1 VVARGSL
8 VIVHRLIAEP
18 VMKLVR
24 LLAIAALGAASLPAL
39 AQIKIGVTLS
49 TTGPAGSL
57 GIPEKNT
64 IALLPKTISGKSVEY
79 IVLDDASDSSAAVV
93 NTRRLT
99 LEDKVDAIIGSTT
112 TPNSLAMTDIVAES
126 GTPTISLGS
135 SARII
140 EPMSAKKAW
149 VFKTPQTDTMMVL
162 AILEH
167 AAAHGVKSMGY
178 IGFNDA
184 LGEAFYAEFEKFAA
198 VRGIKIVA
206 SERFAPRDTSVTA
219 QVLKVVAVQPDMVV
233 IGASGTP
240 AVLPA
245 RALVERGYKG
255 KVYFNHGVANNDFL
269 RVGGKDIEGMYVPTS
284 PVIVAASLPAGNPA
298 KAQALDYVKR
308 YEAAYGAGSVSAFGA
323 YTWDAWLLLA
333 QAIPQA
339 LKTAQPGTR
348 EFRSALRDAL
358 EGLHDL
364 HVSNGVTNMSKN
376 DHLGL
381 DQRARVVVRVVNGGW
396 KLD

>member
-1 VVARGSL
+1 MTSRSL
-8 VIVHRLIAEP
+8 FVLT
-18 VMKLVR
+18 
-24 LLAIAALGAASLPAL
+24 LLAAAAWPAI

-49 TTGPAGSL
+49 TTGPAVSL

-64 IALLPKTISGKSVEY
+64 IALLPKTIGGKTVEY

-112 TPNSLAMTDIVAES
+112 TPNSLAMTDAVAES
-126 GTPTISLGS
+126 GTPTISLAS

-140 EPMSAKKAW
+140 EPMSPKKAW

-167 AAAHGVKSMGY
+167 AAKRGVKTMGY

-184 LGEAFYAEFEKFAA
+184 LGEAFYAEFEKFAS
-198 VRGIKIVA
+198 VRGIRIVA
-206 SERFAPRDTSVTA
+206 NERFAPRDTSVTS
-219 QVLKVVAVQPDMVV
+219 QVLKLAAANPDMVV

-255 KVYFNHGVANNDFL
+255 SVYFNHGVANNDFL
-269 RVGGKDIEGMYVPTS
+269 RVGGKDIEGAFVPTS
-284 PVIVAASLPAGNPA
+284 PVVVAASLPADHPA
-298 KAQALDYVKR
+298 KAQALAYVKA
-308 YEAAYGAGSVSAFGA
+308 YEAVNGAGSVSAFGA
-323 YTWDAWLLLA
+323 YTWDAGLLLA
-333 QAIPQA
+333 NAIPVA
-339 LKTAQPGTR
+339 LKTAQPGTK
-348 EFRSALRDAL
+348 EFRAALRDAIEATRDVKL
-358 EGLHDL
+358 
-364 HVSNGVTNMSKN
+364 SNGVSNMSRN

-381 DQRARVVVRVVNGGW
+381 DQRARVVVKVEGGKW

>member
-1 VVARGSL
+1 
-8 VIVHRLIAEP
+8 
-18 VMKLVR
+18 MKLSR
-24 LLAIAALGAASLPAL
+24 LLAASLLAACALPAL
-39 AQIKIGVTLS
+39 AQVKIGVTLS

-64 IALLPKTISGKSVEY
+64 IALLPKSIAGKSVEY

-99 LEDKVDAIIGSTT
+99 LEEKVDAIIGSTT
-112 TPNSLAMTDIVAES
+112 TPNSLAMTDAVAES
-126 GTPTISLGS
+126 GTPTISLAS

-140 EPMSAKKAW
+140 EPMTAKKAW

-167 AAAHGVKSMGY
+167 AAAHGIKTMGY

-184 LGEAFYAEFEKFAA
+184 LGEAFYAEFEKFAS
-198 VRGIKIVA
+198 VRGIRIVG

-219 QVLKVVAVQPDMVV
+219 QVLKLLSAQPEMVV

-255 KVYFNHGVANNDFL
+255 SVYFNHGVANNDFL
-269 RVGGKDIEGMYVPTS
+269 RVGGKDIEGGYVPTS
-284 PVIVAASLPAGNPA
+284 PVIVAAALPAGHPA

-323 YTWDAWLLLA
+323 YTWDAGLLLSH
-333 QAIPQA
+333 AIPIA

-348 EFRSALRDAL
+348 EFRAALRDAL
-358 EGLHDL
+358 EGTHDL
-364 HVSNGVTNMSKN
+364 PVSNGVTSMSKN

-381 DQRARVVVRVVNGGW
+381 DQRARVIVRVVNGTW

>member
-1 VVARGSL
+1 MNRRS
-8 VIVHRLIAEP
+8 LIA
-18 VMKLVR
+18 
-24 LLAIAALGAASLPAL
+24 LAILAATTLPAL

-49 TTGPAGSL
+49 TTGPAVSL

-64 IALLPKTISGKSVEY
+64 IALLPKTIAGKTVEY

-112 TPNSLAMTDIVAES
+112 TPNSLAMIDAVAES
-126 GTPTISLGS
+126 GTPTISLAS

-167 AAAHGVKSMGY
+167 AAKRGIKTMGY

-184 LGEAFYAEFEKFAA
+184 LGEAFYAEFEKFAS
-198 VRGIKIVA
+198 VRGIRLVA
-206 SERFAPRDTSVTA
+206 NERFAPRDTSVTA
-219 QVLKVVAVQPDMVV
+219 QVLKLAGANPDMVV

-255 KVYFNHGVANNDFL
+255 SVYFNHGVANNDFL
-269 RVGGKDIEGMYVPTS
+269 RVGGKDIEGAFVPTS
-284 PVIVAASLPAGNPA
+284 PVVVAAALPADHPA
-298 KAQALDYVKR
+298 KAQALAYVKA
-308 YEAAYGAGSVSAFGA
+308 YEAVNGAGSVSAFGA
-323 YTWDAWLLLA
+323 YTWDAGLLLA
-333 QAIPQA
+333 NAIPVA
-339 LKTAQPGTR
+339 LKTAQPGTK
-348 EFRSALRDAL
+348 EFRAALREAI
-358 EGLHDL
+358 EGTRDL
-364 HVSNGVTNMSKN
+364 KLSNGVSNMSKN

-381 DQRARVVVRVVNGGW
+381 DQRARVVVKVEGGKW

>member
-1 VVARGSL
+1 MNVRRTRSL
-8 VIVHRLIAEP
+8 AV
-18 VMKLVR
+18 
-24 LLAIAALGAASLPAL
+24 AALLIVLALPAL

-49 TTGPAGSL
+49 TTGPAVSL

-64 IALLPKTISGKSVEY
+64 IALLPKTIGGKSVEY
-79 IVLDDASDSSAAVV
+79 IVLDDASDPSAAVV

-99 LEDKVDAIIGSTT
+99 SENQVDAIIGSTT
-112 TPNSLAMTDIVAES
+112 TPNSLAMIDVVAES
-126 GTPTISLGS
+126 STPTISLAS

-167 AAAHGVKSMGY
+167 AAKRGIKTMGY
-178 IGFNDA
+178 IGFSDA

-198 VRGIKIVA
+198 VRRIAIVA
-206 SERFAPRDTSVTA
+206 NERFAARDTSVTA
-219 QVLKVVAVQPDMVV
+219 QVIKLTAANPDMVV

-255 KVYFNHGVANNDFL
+255 SVYFNHGVANNDFL
-269 RVGGKDIEGMYVPTS
+269 RVGGKDIEGAFVPTS
-284 PVIVAASLPAGNPA
+284 PVVVAAALPADHPA
-298 KAQALDYVKR
+298 KVQAMDYVKR
-308 YEAAYGAGSVSAFGA
+308 YEAVYGAGTVSAFGA
-323 YTWDAWLLLA
+323 YTWDAGLLLA
-333 QAIPQA
+333 QAIPVA

-348 EFRSALRDAL
+348 EFRTALREAI
-358 EGLHDL
+358 EGVRELRL
-364 HVSNGVTNMSKN
+364 SNGISNMSKN

-381 DQRARVVVRVVNGGW
+381 DQRARVIVKVEGGKW
-396 KLD
+396 KLE

>member
-1 VVARGSL
+1 MNRIRRAL
-8 VIVHRLIAEP
+8 VPLAFALI
-18 VMKLVR
+18 
-24 LLAIAALGAASLPAL
+24 ASLPSGVL
-39 AQIKIGVTLS
+39 AQVKIGVTLS

-64 IALLPKTISGKSVEY
+64 IALLPKTVGGKTIEY

-93 NTRRLT
+93 NTRKLIS
-99 LEDKVDAIIGSTT
+99 ENKVDVIIGSTT
-112 TPNSLAMTDIVAES
+112 TPNTLAMIDVVADGETPVISLA
-126 GTPTISLGS
+126 S

-167 AAAHGVKSMGY
+167 AAKRGMKTMAY

-184 LGEAFYAEFEKFAA
+184 LGEAFYAEFEKFAEA
-198 VRGIKIVA
+198 RKIRIVA

-219 QVLKVVAVQPDMVV
+219 QVLKLLASNPDMVV

-245 RALVERGYKG
+245 RNLVERGYKG
-255 KVYFNHGVANNDFL
+255 SVYFNHGVANNDFL
-269 RVGGKDIEGMYVPTS
+269 RVGGKDIEGMFVPTS
-284 PVIVAASLPAGNPA
+284 PVVVAAALSADNPA
-298 KAQALDYVKR
+298 KPAALDYVRR
-308 YEAAYGAGSVSAFGA
+308 YEAANGPGTVSAFGS
-323 YTWDAWLLLA
+323 YTWDAWLELN
-333 QAIPQA
+333 QAIPVA
-339 LKTAQPGTR
+339 LKRGEPGTR
-348 EFRSALRDAL
+348 EFRVALRDAL

-364 HVSNGVTNMSKN
+364 HVSNGVVTMSKN

-381 DQRARVVVRVVNGGW
+381 DQRARVVVKVVDNKW

>member
-1 VVARGSL
+1 MQSPRA
-8 VIVHRLIAEP
+8 
-18 VMKLVR
+18 
-24 LLAIAALGAASLPAL
+24 LAILTLALLGACALPAF

-49 TTGPAGSL
+49 TTGPAVSL

-64 IALLPKTISGKSVEY
+64 IALLPKTIAGKSVEY

-112 TPNSLAMTDIVAES
+112 TPNSLAMIDVVADS
-126 GTPTISLGS
+126 ATPTISLAS

-140 EPMSAKKAW
+140 EPMSPKKAW

-167 AAAHGVKSMGY
+167 AAATGMKTMGY

-184 LGEAFYAEFEKFAA
+184 LGEAFYAEFEKFAS
-198 VRGIKIVA
+198 VRKVAIVA

-219 QVLKVVAVQPDMVV
+219 QVIKLAAANPDMVV

-245 RALVERGYKG
+245 RALAEGGYKG
-255 KVYFNHGVANNDFL
+255 RIYFKHGVANPDFL
-269 RVGGKDIEGMYVPTS
+269 RVGGKDIEGAFVPTS
-284 PVIVAASLPAGNPA
+284 PVVVAAALPAEHPA
-298 KAQALDYVKR
+298 KAQASDYVKR

-323 YTWDAWLLLA
+323 YTWDAGLLLA
-333 QAIPQA
+333 HAIPVA

-348 EFRSALRDAL
+348 EFRSALRDAI
-358 EGLHDL
+358 EATRDL
-364 HVSNGVTNMSKN
+364 HVSNGVMNMSKN

-381 DQRARVVVRVVNGGW
+381 DQRARVIVKVDGGTW
-396 KLD
+396 RLQ

>member
-1 VVARGSL
+1 
-8 VIVHRLIAEP
+8 
-18 VMKLVR
+18 MKLSLR
-24 LLAIAALGAASLPAL
+24 ATRRALLATSLLTMFAATPAL

-64 IALLPKTISGKSVEY
+64 IALLPKTIAGKTVEY

-93 NTRRLT
+93 NTRRLIS
-99 LEDKVDAIIGSTT
+99 ENKVDAIIGSTT
-112 TPNSLAMTDIVAES
+112 TPNTLAMIDVIAEASTPVISLA
-126 GTPTISLGS
+126 S

-140 EPMSAKKAW
+140 EPMNAKKAW
-149 VFKTPQTDTMMVL
+149 MFKTPQTDTMMVL

-167 AAAHGVKSMGY
+167 AAGRGIKTMGY
-178 IGFNDA
+178 VGFNDA
-184 LGEAFYAEFEKFAA
+184 LGEAFYAEFEKFAS

-219 QVLKVVAVQPDMVV
+219 QILKLVAAQPDMVV

-245 RALVERGYKG
+245 RALAERGYKG
-255 KVYFNHGVANNDFL
+255 SVYFNHGVANNDFL
-269 RVGGKDIEGMYVPTS
+269 RVGGKDIEGAFVPTS
-284 PVIVAASLPAGNPA
+284 PVVVSAALPANHPA
-298 KAQALDYVKR
+298 KAQAVDYAKR
-308 YEAAYGAGSVSAFGA
+308 YEAANGAGSVSAFGA
-323 YTWDAWLLLA
+323 YTWDAGLLFA
-333 QAIPQA
+333 SAIPVA

-348 EFRSALRDAL
+348 EFRGALRDAL
-358 EGLHDL
+358 ETVRDL
-364 HVSNGVTNMSKN
+364 HVSNGVVSMSKN

-381 DQRARVVVRVVNGGW
+381 DQRARVIVKVVDGKWR
-396 KLD
+396 LE

>member
-1 VVARGSL
+1 MN
-8 VIVHRLIAEP
+8 HRRLGLALIAFTW
-18 VMKLVR
+18 
-24 LLAIAALGAASLPAL
+24 LLGFSALPAS

-49 TTGPAGSL
+49 TTGPAVSL

-64 IALLPKTISGKSVEY
+64 IALLPKTIGGKTGEY
-79 IVLDDASDSSAAVV
+79 VVLDDASDSSAAVV

-99 LEDKVDAIIGSTT
+99 SEDKVDAIIGSTT
-112 TPNSLAMTDIVAES
+112 TPNSLAMTDAVADS
-126 GTPTISLGS
+126 GTPTISLAS

-167 AAAHGVKSMGY
+167 AAQRGIKSMGY

-184 LGEAFYAEFEKFAA
+184 LGESFYAEFEKFAS
-198 VRGIKIVA
+198 VRHIAIVA
-206 SERFAPRDTSVTA
+206 NERYAPRDTSVTA
-219 QVLKVVAVQPDMVV
+219 QVIKITAANPDMVV

-255 KVYFNHGVANNDFL
+255 SVYFNHGVANNDFL
-269 RVGGKDIEGMYVPTS
+269 RVGGKDIEGAFVPTS
-284 PVIVAASLPAGNPA
+284 PVVVAAALPADHPA
-298 KAQALDYVKR
+298 KGQATEYVKR
-308 YEAAYGAGSVSAFGA
+308 YEAVNGAGSVSAFGA
-323 YTWDAWLLLA
+323 YTWDAGLLLG
-333 QAIPQA
+333 QAIPVA
-339 LKTAQPGTR
+339 LKSAQPGTK
-348 EFRSALRDAL
+348 EFRAALRDAI
-358 EGLHDL
+358 EGVKELHT
-364 HVSNGVTNMSKN
+364 SNGVTSMSKN

-381 DQRARVVVRVVNGGW
+381 DQRARVIVKVVQGRW
-396 KLD
+396 QLQ

>member
-1 VVARGSL
+1 MNRVL
-8 VIVHRLIAEP
+8 Q
-18 VMKLVR
+18 
-24 LLAIAALGAASLPAL
+24 AALPIACALVAALPCVAL

-64 IALLPKTISGKSVEY
+64 IALLPKTAGGKSIEY

-93 NTRRLT
+93 NTRKLIS
-99 LEDKVDAIIGSTT
+99 ESKVDAIIGSTT
-112 TPNSLAMTDIVAES
+112 TPNTLAMIDVVADGETPVISLA
-126 GTPTISLGS
+126 S

-140 EPMSAKKAW
+140 EPMNAKKAW

-167 AAAHGVKSMGY
+167 AAKRGMKTMAY

-184 LGEAFYAEFEKFAA
+184 LGEAFYAEFEKFAET
-198 VRGIKIVA
+198 RKIRIVA

-219 QVLKVVAVQPDMVV
+219 QVLKLVAANPDMVV

-245 RALVERGYKG
+245 RNLVERGYKG
-255 KVYFNHGVANNDFL
+255 SVYFNHGVANNDFL

-284 PVIVAASLPAGNPA
+284 PVVVAAALPADHPA
-298 KAQALDYVKR
+298 KAVALDYVRR
-308 YEAAYGAGSVSAFGA
+308 YETANGAGTVSAFGS
-323 YTWDAWLLLA
+323 YTWDAWLELN
-333 QAIPQA
+333 QAIPVA
-339 LKTAQPGTR
+339 LKKGEPGTR
-348 EFRSALRDAL
+348 EFRVALREAL
-358 EGLHDL
+358 EGIRDL
-364 HVSNGVTNMSKN
+364 RVSNGVVSMSKN

-381 DQRARVVVRVVNGGW
+381 DQRARVVVKVEGNKW

>member
-1 VVARGSL
+1 
-8 VIVHRLIAEP
+8 
-18 VMKLVR
+18 MKK
-24 LLAIAALGAASLPAL
+24 LLALSLLALVSASAL

-49 TTGPAGSL
+49 TTGPAVSL

-64 IALLPKTISGKSVEY
+64 IALLPKAIAGKSVEY
-79 IVLDDASDSSAAVV
+79 IVLDDASDSSAAVA
-93 NTRRLT
+93 NTRRFIS
-99 LEDKVDAIIGSTT
+99 ENKVDAIIGSTT
-112 TPNSLAMTDIVAES
+112 TPNTLAMIDVIAENA
-126 GTPTISLGS
+126 TPTISLAS

-140 EPMSAKKAW
+140 EPMTPKKAW
-149 VFKTPQTDTMMVL
+149 MFKTPQTDTMMVL

-167 AAAHGVKSMGY
+167 AAKRGMKTMGY

-184 LGEAFYAEFEKFAA
+184 LGEAFYAEFEKFAEA
-198 VRGIKIVA
+198 RKIKIVA
-206 SERFAPRDTSVTA
+206 NERFAPRDTSVTA
-219 QVLKVVAVQPDMVV
+219 QVLKLAASNPDMIV

-255 KVYFNHGVANNDFL
+255 SLYFNHGVANPDFL
-269 RVGGKDIEGMYVPTS
+269 RVGGKDIEGAFVPTS
-284 PVIVAASLPAGNPA
+284 PVVVAAALPADHPA
-298 KAQALDYVKR
+298 KARAMDYVKR
-308 YEAAYGAGSVSAFGA
+308 YEAANGAGTVSAFGA
-323 YTWDAWLLLA
+323 YTWDAGLLLS
-333 QAIPQA
+333 QAVPIA

-348 EFRSALRDAL
+348 EFRAALRDAL

-364 HVSNGVTNMSKN
+364 HVSNGVVNMSKN

-381 DQRARVVVRVVNGGW
+381 DQRARVVVKVDGGKW

>member
-1 VVARGSL
+1 MKSF
-8 VIVHRLIAEP
+8 HRLA
-18 VMKLVR
+18 
-24 LLAIAALGAASLPAL
+24 AAALVAALASAPAL

-64 IALLPKTISGKSVEY
+64 IALLPKTIAGKSVEY

-99 LEDKVDAIIGSTT
+99 SEDKVDAIIGSTT
-112 TPNSLAMTDIVAES
+112 TPNSLAMTDVVAET
-126 GTPTISLGS
+126 GTPTISLAS

-140 EPMSAKKAW
+140 EPVDAKKAW

-167 AAAHGVKSMGY
+167 AAAHGIKTMGY

-184 LGEAFYAEFEKFAA
+184 LGEAFYAEFEKFAS
-198 VRGIKIVA
+198 VRGIRIVA
-206 SERFAPRDTSVTA
+206 SERYAPRDTSVTA
-219 QVLKVVAVQPDMVV
+219 QVLKLTAAQPDMVV

-269 RVGGKDIEGMYVPTS
+269 RVGGKDVDGGYLPTS
-284 PVIVAASLPAGNPA
+284 PVIVAAALPADHPA
-298 KAQALDYVKR
+298 RAQALDYVKR
-308 YEAAYGAGSVSAFGA
+308 YEAAYGKGSVSAFGA
-323 YTWDAWLLLA
+323 YTWDAGLLL
-333 QAIPQA
+333 QHAIPIA

-348 EFRSALRDAL
+348 EFRAALRDAI
-358 EGLHDL
+358 EGTHDL
-364 HVSNGVTNMSKN
+364 PVSNGVTSMSKK

-381 DQRARVVVRVVNGGW
+381 DQRARVIVRIVGGGW
-396 KLD
+396 RLD

>member
-1 VVARGSL
+1 MQRFTRRVPALALAL
-8 VIVHRLIAEP
+8 V
-18 VMKLVR
+18 
-24 LLAIAALGAASLPAL
+24 ASLPVAAI

-49 TTGPAGSL
+49 TTGPAVSL

-64 IALLPKTISGKSVEY
+64 IALLPKTIAGQSIEY
-79 IVLDDASDSSAAVV
+79 VVFDDASDSSAAVV
-93 NTRRLT
+93 NTRKLIS
-99 LEDKVDAIIGSTT
+99 ENKVDVIIGSTT
-112 TPNSLAMTDIVAES
+112 TPNTLAMIDVVAEAETPVISLA
-126 GTPTISLGS
+126 S

-149 VFKTPQTDTMMVL
+149 MFKTPQTDTMMVL

-167 AAAHGVKSMGY
+167 ATKRGMKTMGY

-184 LGEAFYAEFEKFAA
+184 LGEAFYAEFEKFAEA
-198 VRGIKIVA
+198 RHIKIVA
-206 SERFAPRDTSVTA
+206 SERFAPRDTSVTG
-219 QVLKVVAVQPDMVV
+219 QIVKLVAANPDMVV

-255 KVYFNHGVANNDFL
+255 SVYFNHGVANNDFL
-269 RVGGKDIEGMYVPTS
+269 RVGGKDIEGMFVPTS
-284 PVIVAASLPAGNPA
+284 PVVVAAALPADHPA
-298 KAQALDYVKR
+298 RVAALDYVKR
-308 YEAAYGAGSVSAFGA
+308 YEGVNGAGSVSAFGS
-323 YTWDAWLLLA
+323 YTWDAWLELS
-333 QAIPQA
+333 QAIPLA
-339 LKTAQPGTR
+339 LKKAKPGTR
-348 EFRSALRDAL
+348 EFRAALREAL

-364 HVSNGVTNMSKN
+364 HVSNGVVNMSKN

-381 DQRARVVVRVVNGGW
+381 DQRARVIVKVVDNKW

>member
-1 VVARGSL
+1 MNHHL
-8 VIVHRLIAEP
+8 TLRLIA
-18 VMKLVR
+18 
-24 LLAIAALGAASLPAL
+24 LAVLAFCAAPTL

-49 TTGPAGSL
+49 TTGPAVSL

-64 IALLPKTISGKSVEY
+64 IALLPRSIGGKAVEY

-112 TPNSLAMTDIVAES
+112 TPNSLAMTDAVAEAS
-126 GTPTISLGS
+126 TPTISLAS

-140 EPMSAKKAW
+140 EPMTAKKAW

-167 AAAHGVKSMGY
+167 AAKRGIRSMGY
-178 IGFNDA
+178 IGFSDA
-184 LGEAFYAEFEKFAA
+184 LGESFYAEFEKFAA
-198 VRGIKIVA
+198 LRNITIVA
-206 SERFAPRDTSVTA
+206 NERFASRDTSVTA
-219 QVLKVVAVQPDMVV
+219 QVIKLAAAKPDMVV

-245 RALVERGYKG
+245 RALNERGYKG
-255 KVYFNHGVANNDFL
+255 SVYFNHGVANNDFL
-269 RVGGKDIEGMYVPTS
+269 RVGGKDIEGAFVPTS
-284 PVIVAASLPAGNPA
+284 PVVVAAALPADHPA
-298 KAQALDYVKR
+298 KAQAMDYVKR
-308 YEAAYGAGSVSAFGA
+308 YEAVYGAGTVSAFGA
-323 YTWDAWLLLA
+323 YTWDAGLLLSR
-333 QAIPQA
+333 AIPIA
-339 LKTAQPGTR
+339 LKKAQPGTPD
-348 EFRSALRDAL
+348 FRVALRDAL
-358 EGLHDL
+358 EGVRDL
-364 HVSNGVTNMSKN
+364 PVSNGVSNMSKN

-381 DQRARVVVRVVNGGW
+381 DQRARVIVKVEGGKW